1 MLTPNIRQNVPCKMG
16 SKSKTSYYDSSI
28 LFDSNGL
35 NCMTWSDNPFYEEK
49 DRDNF
54 ENMKPIEV
62 SKAFGGFAFL
72 KSKALFNCRWDSKG
86 ESEHF
91 SLCNALLNF
100 GKIYLIPSIKPSVNI
115 EQKTWNHE
123 HLVIEK
129 QKKLL
134 ADPWNRFLWKTGSL
148 NLE

>member
-1 MLTPNIRQNVPCKMG
+1 
-16 SKSKTSYYDSSI
+16 
-28 LFDSNGL
+28 
-35 NCMTWSDNPFYEEK
+35 
-49 DRDNF
+49 
-54 ENMKPIEV
+54 MKPIEV